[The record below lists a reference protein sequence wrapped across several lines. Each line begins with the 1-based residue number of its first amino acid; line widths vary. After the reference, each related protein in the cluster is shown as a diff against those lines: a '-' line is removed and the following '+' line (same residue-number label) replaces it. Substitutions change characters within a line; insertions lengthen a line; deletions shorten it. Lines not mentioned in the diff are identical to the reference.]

1 DVLLRGRVTIGVDT
15 DVAVEINHA
24 LQHLIDRW
32 QDSGQRRK
40 IRFLD
45 EIGRLRRHAQRTL
58 GLLIGDITA
67 PGQGLAVQVVEVGE
81 AAPGQKVPFYV
92 GELPFDSTFSIGI
105 TNGVGA
111 KTKNKSAGKSEH
123 LRGEHSIGTR
133 AGDNQ
138 RAGVVDHTTWARA
151 VIEAGRLKK
160 EVLRLKAGV
169 ARVVLKEQPA
179 RIAEH
184 QPGALCLDRLAI
196 ELHAVRGG
204 IVLHLLARAKVILA
218 RALRWGAQL
227 CCPDPAC
234 ERAVGLPRRRDE
246 LCPARALEIWLA
258 AAGIASGPIFRM
270 ISKGGIVAASR
281 LTPL

>member
-1 DVLLRGRVTIGVDT
+1 
-15 DVAVEINHA
+15 
-24 LQHLIDRW
+24 
-32 QDSGQRRK
+32 
-40 IRFLD
+40 
-45 EIGRLRRHAQRTL
+45 L

-105 TNGVGA
+105 ADGVGA
-111 KTKNKSAGKSEH
+111 KTKAKSAGKGDH

-234 ERAVGLPRRRDE
+234 ERAVWHESLASNCCTRTPLP
-246 LCPARALEIWLA
+246 PAHWKASSILA
-258 AAGIASGPIFRM
+258 NVSA
-270 ISKGGIVAASR
+270 SKGGAAGLSR
-281 LTPL
+281 AGSLTMLRTV